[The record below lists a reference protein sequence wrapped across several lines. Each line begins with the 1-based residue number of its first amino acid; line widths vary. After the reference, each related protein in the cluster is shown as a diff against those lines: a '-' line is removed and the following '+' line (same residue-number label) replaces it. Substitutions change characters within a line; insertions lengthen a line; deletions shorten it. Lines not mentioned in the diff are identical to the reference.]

1 MATGHSTDDTFT
13 FKIQLESS
21 TSGELV
27 NYEGDYYL
35 TDDDGNYYHY
45 VNGELISNGTTSV
58 VCGST
63 DENGQVSGVPVDY
76 TVSITGLLSGT
87 NFKVVEINPNTGLET
102 AIYDDPTYQ
111 IATESADN
119 ANTTNGASGT
129 IKLGENALVTVTNSF
144 KLQISVSKE
153 WIGTQPAS
161 GTEIYVGLY
170 QNEKPVENKTLLLN
184 QSNSW
189 TDKFEGLTGSGYTVK
204 ELRQVTTGETT
215 DFNINSTGYIGITEG
230 GLLTVNNGQYT
241 VDYGDLTQ
249 DSTIKNQQNITIKN
263 IQKWQIVKRSS
274 SDNNL
279 FLENA
284 VFTLTEKKND
294 GDTKAD
300 VYKGKSDKDGVIKWK
315 YSSIKDL
322 EGVLPDGTYTMVET
336 QAPTGYQLG
345 GEWEI
350 TILNGIPTAVTGD
363 QGDIDEKTDVIIGTV
378 TFDNQNGILTLYYD
392 NEVLYNLPS
401 AGGPGIYW
409 YTLSGTLL
417 MAGAALIVYRQK
429 RKREVLLRK

>member
-1 MATGHSTDDTFT
+1 MEVSF
-13 FKIQLESS
+13 S
-21 TSGELV
+21 
-27 NYEGDYYL
+27 
-35 TDDDGNYYHY
+35 
-45 VNGELISNGTTSV
+45 IS
-58 VCGST
+58 
-63 DENGQVSGVPVDY
+63 DVSC
-76 TVSITGLLSGT
+76 
-87 NFKVVEINPNTGLET
+87 
-102 AIYDDPTYQ
+102 
-111 IATESADN
+111 
-119 ANTTNGASGT
+119 
-129 IKLGENALVTVTNSF
+129 
-144 KLQISVSKE
+144 
-153 WIGTQPAS
+153 
-161 GTEIYVGLY
+161 
-170 QNEKPVENKTLLLN
+170 
-184 QSNSW
+184 
-189 TDKFEGLTGSGYTVK
+189 
-204 ELRQVTTGETT
+204 
-215 DFNINSTGYIGITEG
+215 TEG

-294 GDTKAD
+294 GDTTAA
-300 VYKGKSDKDGVIKWK
+300 VYKGTSDKDGVIKWK
-315 YSSIKDL
+315 DSSNKDL